1 MKGFF
6 TSLQELMQDNSS
18 TTVVARRNADGTMTV
33 SVNYKADVEDP
44 AASLIQ
50 PVCLTGT
57 PCELDEGFIREIAE
71 PLEKSVGL
79 QASMSDFEASLKV
92 AQASSKAAAELKRQ
106 KEDAEKKRKD
116 SLKKLTEEAEKAMND
131 RKWDEAIKSF
141 TQALEAATEAE
152 KTKIQARINECREQG
167 NTIPMF
173 EDYDMDDDLPEDLPE
188 DPRYS
193 SDDVAQ
199 VIW

>member
-71 PLEKSVGL
+71 PLEKSIGL

-92 AQASSKAAAELKRQ
+92 AQASSKAAAEQKRQ

-116 SLKKLTEEAEKAMND
+116 NLKNLTESAEKAIND
-131 RKWDEAIKSF
+131 KNWSEAIKAF
-141 TQALEAATEAE
+141 TKSIEFASEAE
-152 KTKIQARINECREQG
+152 KTRIQAKINECREQE

-173 EDYDMDDDLPEDLPE
+173 EDYDMEDDLPEDLPE

-193 SDDVAQ
+193 SDNAAQ
-199 VIW
+199 AIW

>member
-1 MKGFF
+1 
-6 TSLQELMQDNSS
+6 
-18 TTVVARRNADGTMTV
+18 
-33 SVNYKADVEDP
+33 
-44 AASLIQ
+44 
-50 PVCLTGT
+50 
-57 PCELDEGFIREIAE
+57 
-71 PLEKSVGL
+71 
-79 QASMSDFEASLKV
+79 
-92 AQASSKAAAELKRQ
+92 
-106 KEDAEKKRKD
+106 
-116 SLKKLTEEAEKAMND
+116 MND

-141 TQALEAATEAE
+141 TQALETATEAE

-193 SDDVAQ
+193 SDDAAQ